1 MELVLSL
8 ESLESELNRFASDR
22 FQRLEFRGGL
32 EDKFERDTSSGRSHR
47 FWFEGL
53 LAILIAN
60 GWLLAD
66 YVFLEERS
74 WRAVVL
80 RTLLVTPV
88 ALLVNSLMRR
98 NPPRALRE
106 GSVAGGT
113 TLIGFI
119 TLRAQGNA
127 TTSGAM
133 FGLVCVLITMLFAN
147 VVMRLRFL
155 YAAGATLLMTAG
167 VLWSVAGAETL
178 SLSEKVVAG
187 SLMMMAVTIMLLA
200 NYSMEREER
209 VKYLL
214 AGRSEIQSREILTM
228 NAALNRQS
236 RLDKLTGLPNRRLFE
251 ERFDELWK
259 DAELTRRPLSQI
271 VIDVDHF
278 KQLNDVRGHLYGDEV
293 LERVASLLPQVLRG
307 PRDFVARFG
316 GEEFVVLLP
325 EAEGERALAVAE
337 RIRDLVEL
345 AGTPPQ
351 KVDGENFLMWTTVSC
366 GVSTC
371 VPSEWMER
379 NDLLGAAD
387 RALYRAKADG
397 RNRVCYEACAQ
408 LCP

>member
-1 MELVLSL
+1 MELVPSL
-8 ESLESELNRFASDR
+8 ESLESELNRFASNR
-22 FQRLEFRGGL
+22 FGRLEFPEAL
-32 EDKFERDTSSGRSHR
+32 EDKFERDTSSRRSHR

-53 LAILIAN
+53 IAILLAN
-60 GWLLAD
+60 GCLLAD
-66 YVFLEERS
+66 YVFVEERS
-74 WRAVVL
+74 WQKVVI
-80 RTLLVTPV
+80 RTLLATPV

-98 NPPRALRE
+98 NPPRSLRE
-106 GSVAGGT
+106 GTVAGGT

-119 TLRAQGNA
+119 SLHAQGNA
-127 TTSGAM
+127 TATGAM
-133 FGLVCVLITMLFAN
+133 FGLVCVLITMLFAD

-155 YAAGATLLMTAG
+155 YAAGATLLMGAG
-167 VLWSVAGAETL
+167 VLWSLAGAEAL
-178 SLSEKVVAG
+178 PLSEKVVGG

-209 VKYLL
+209 VNYLL
-214 AGRSEIQSREILTM
+214 AGRSEIQSSEILMM
-228 NAALNRQS
+228 NAALKQQTRV
-236 RLDKLTGLPNRRLFE
+236 DTLTGLPNRRFFE

-259 DAELTRRPLSQI
+259 DAELTKAPLSQI

-278 KQLNDVRGHLYGDEV
+278 KQLNDIKGHLYGDKV
-293 LERVASLLPQVLRG
+293 LERVSSLLPQVLRG

-325 EAEGERALAVAE
+325 GAGEERALVVAE

-351 KVDGENFLMWTTVSC
+351 KVDGENFLMWATVSC

-371 VPSEWMER
+371 VPGAWMER
-379 NDLLGAAD
+379 NDLLSAAD

-397 RNRVCYEACAQ
+397 RNRVRYEACQ
-408 LCP
+408 QISS